1 MIKSMKQ
8 MKNSKINLCH
18 WLPVIVWCGLI
29 FLGSSIPSP
38 QPTKDWLIDFILHK
52 LFHLFEYGVLFLLV
66 YRAKRNLLLTFIFII
81 LYAISDELHQSF
93 VPTRE
98 AALRDVFIDFI
109 GGLLG
114 WQFLSLIQARKQKN

>member
-8 MKNSKINLCH
+8 MKNYKTSLCH

-66 YRAKRNLLLTFIFII
+66 YRAKREFLFTFIFII
-81 LYAISDELHQSF
+81 LYAFADELHQSF

-98 AALRDVFIDFI
+98 ATLRDVFIDFV